1 MNNNY
6 DSVEAC
12 ITAASTHSQKQE
24 GTSYTATKRNW
35 LSFVT
40 VFIALFCFSIAQ
52 GQTYMSE
59 SFEGTWYLNGN
70 NSTAATPAGPNAP
83 SGWTQSR
90 PVNDVAPA
98 SACATSGGKDW
109 GKMAWSGT
117 AYASV
122 LNTGLGTSACTPYST
137 ASAPTDGSNILWFN
151 DGYCSSG
158 NTRRIVSPFVDL
170 STSSSPL
177 MSFSYSYA
185 GTGVV
190 SLVGSLDGGTTWNN
204 LSTIS
209 ATSSGTWVTKLVVI
223 PAAYKIST
231 AKFGFQ
237 VASTYGSYDV
247 FIDKVVVRE
256 ALVPAAPITFTTTA
270 VTSAGMTVN
279 WVDNS
284 TNEVA
289 FKVYRSTDNVTFTQ
303 VGSDIASTTGPGT
316 GTVISQIQTGL
327 LPNTTYYYRISSVFE
342 AESSYLTGTQSTNA
356 PGTFVSIAS
365 GNYGTATT
373 WDINAVPTL
382 YDSVTISTG
391 NTVTIDAAS
400 QAANNVIVNGTL
412 TYGTT
417 PTSFAIYGNLTVNTG
432 GVVNVFNTTTGKTLT
447 VAGNISNNGTLDF
460 SVGGSATSSTGSSLL
475 TLNGASAQTISGS
488 GTFLN
493 NKIGSLTC
501 SNTSTAT
508 PNIVWQF
515 DNLVIQHNL
524 NLSGARFDLG
534 ALTLSHGSSFNTNT
548 GSISLTTT
556 AGSGFMPGAKYRRWF
571 TTGATGST
579 ITAATDPTS
588 TSSRFPFVNATGT
601 NQRWVHIQRSSSTTA
616 GNTAGY
622 LAVKYVDATTTTNS
636 LSISDGAY
644 TITDR
649 YDAKWTVTAESGY
662 VYASGTHSISIGA
675 NNAFFPSNGNTRLML
690 AAAALGGTHQNGTIT
705 PGAQRTALTTA
716 QLTAG
721 DIYLGINAAD
731 IPFISVANGDW
742 ETASTWNKNA
752 VPTTTDVV
760 YIANGTTVAV
770 NATAA
775 VSNAMTIYAGGTL
788 NMAGSTL
795 GVTTSLTNNGTLN
808 VSGGTMSTTTTVA
821 NNASSTITISG
832 TGTLSVGST
841 LTNSGT
847 INANAGNLTVTGGSA
862 TGVTNSSTGTFV
874 IAGGAVRL
882 GPVGGGN
889 TSFSNSGI
897 LTVSSGTL
905 NINGSYIGNSGCTLN
920 QSGGDIN
927 LDGNAAGV
935 TANSV
940 ASGTHLFNHTAAA
953 VTNLNLTAGRITI
966 VDPHA
971 NTSNSDYSLRI
982 SQGGAYNSAS
992 ANHTFRFGDG
1002 VSNDNG
1008 GNTTYG
1014 FYYYLYPGSYY
1025 YGLGNLEINAGTTG
1039 ANRWVYNGTTYL
1051 NGNINIVSGELRQS
1065 GSSITCPGNIT
1076 NNGIFTNGTTLTLGL
1091 YNGTAT
1097 NASTNAQTISGTG
1110 VFRNLT
1116 TAVTANLT
1124 ALTVNNSNATG
1135 VTLSVPLSV
1144 SGSLTMTSGIINTTN
1159 TNLLTLGT
1167 ATAAGTLSGTPS
1179 ATNMVKGPFART
1191 IATANANTNYVLFPV
1206 GKSTYAP
1213 ISIAPTT
1220 TAVTVMKA
1228 ETFDSNSGTVN
1239 PAIVNMSSTKRWEAP
1254 IVSGTVTDLHV
1265 RLGDAGILATS
1276 IPVQAPSAS
1285 GQYTN
1290 TFGSVATAV
1299 AGATTQSNTVV
1310 TGANYTGFLSYAN
1323 SNACSGTPA
1332 PGNTVATSS
1341 VICLGTSVTLS
1352 LQNTTSGTG
1361 VTYQWKS
1368 STDGVTYTA
1377 VDGATNATLTVTPT
1391 SAIYYLCD
1399 VTCSAGPATGTS
1411 TAVQITFTNSITATT
1426 AGTRCGTGTVVI
1438 GATANTGST
1447 VKWYS
1452 AVSGGSAI
1460 GSGDSF
1466 TTPSIAATTTYYAG
1480 AESATTGSAQFG
1492 TGTTTSGTNLS
1503 AFNNYRA
1510 SAKYQMIYTASE
1522 IAAAGLVAGDITSIA
1537 YNVTSLG
1544 SSATNA
1550 NYTVK
1555 IGSTTMSTF
1564 TGTTFAAPTFT
1575 TCYGPS
1581 TYTHT
1586 ASGSQTINFTTPYV
1600 WDGTSNIIIEVSH
1613 DGIDASA
1620 SANTLYTATTGN
1632 TVLYSYNGANNTLST
1647 NRFNVLFTGQVGCQ
1661 SARVP
1666 VVATVTSPPALTVS
1680 AATATICESD
1690 NTSLVSLTSLPTD
1703 YNTYVWS
1710 PSTGVTGNET
1720 TGWVF
1725 NPSIS
1730 TNYTLT
1736 AVQTSGN
1743 LCSTTTAYAV
1753 TVNPRPSVLSI
1764 APTSASICPDTIQSL
1779 EISGGTTTGVSGKV
1793 GTGTATNTI
1802 STPFKGYYGGSKSQ
1816 ALYTAAELTSL
1827 GMTAGQK
1834 ISSIGFVAV
1843 SGTPLVLNGFTINAG
1858 FVSTTTLGT
1867 TFISGASNVVF
1878 APVNYTPSTGTG
1890 NLDFALTSPLT
1901 WDGVSNLLVE
1911 TCFNNNNGGGSSS
1924 NSISVESSTVASGL
1938 NLYNSLDN
1946 TADVCSNLTAPSS
1959 STNRPNLRI
1968 TTLQPSVI
1976 TWSPISNLYTD
1987 AAASIA
1993 YTANANASK
2002 VYFKSST
2009 PAPAVTYTA
2018 TATTGLGCFRS
2029 ATVDVTVNPLPTVA
2043 TVAPAAVCSG
2053 STVDLTASAV
2063 TTGSDTGLTYTY
2075 WTNAGATTALTN
2087 STAVATSGTYYIKGT
2102 NANGCSSV
2110 ASVVV
2115 TVNPLPTVTTLA
2127 PATVC
2132 YPSTVD
2138 LTASAV
2144 TTGSDSG
2151 LTYTYFTD
2159 LATTTS
2165 YATPTAAVAGTYYI
2179 KGTNANGCSSI
2190 ASVVVSVNQPAA
2202 PTGSTTA
2209 DFCGTAN
2216 MTNLSAVGSGIKWY
2230 DAATAGN
2237 QIPVLSV
2244 IGLTTGTTY
2253 YASQTVAG
2261 CESVNRLPV
2270 AVTIIAIPSAP
2281 NASSQTF
2288 CNSGTVAD
2296 LAPSGSGL
2304 QWYDVAT
2311 NGTALTSATPLAT
2324 GTYFVSQTSFMCEG
2338 PRTSVS
2344 VTVNT
2349 TGLPTASAQTF
2360 CASATVADLVAT
2372 GTAIKWYAA
2381 ATGGSALAST
2391 ATLSTT
2397 NYYASQTI
2405 NGCEGSRI
2413 QVPVTVNTTAV
2424 PSASAQ
2430 TFCTSATVADL
2441 VATGAGLQ
2449 WYVASNGGSA
2459 LASTASIATGTYYV
2473 SQTLNTCES
2482 LRLPVNVTITTA
2494 STPTGAS
2501 PQAIFGGVA
2510 ADATIEDISVSGTNV
2525 IWYPTAL
2532 DAAAGTNAI
2541 VAGTQITNGSTYYA
2555 VSVVGSCRSNALAV
2569 TVTVTLDR
2577 GTFDVAN
2584 FSYYPNPTSDV
2595 VNISYADEITRVR
2608 VFNMLGQEVITKQVN
2623 ATTAQID
2630 LSQFAS
2636 GTYFVEVTSDEV
2648 SKTVKVIKK

>member
-6 DSVEAC
+6 DSVEAS

-40 VFIALFCFSIAQ
+40 VFIALFCLSNVFSQNIF
-52 GQTYMSE
+52 TD
-59 SFEGTWYLNGN
+59 SFETGN
-70 NSTAATPAGPNAP
+70 TD
-83 SGWTQSR
+83 Q
-90 PVNDVAPA
+90 
-98 SACATSGGKDW
+98 ATSVSN
-109 GKMAWSGT
+109 WSQESVAGT
-117 AYASV
+117 QIWVPNSSLTTY
-122 LNTGLGTSACTPYST
+122 NRTPKTGLFNAYLQYGNTDWIFRSVSLTGGVPYKLSVFARQDGSTTSDAGITLKYGTSATAAAMTNTITANVGVGSTYTEVKGVFTPLVTGTYYIGILGTINST
-137 ASAPTDGSNILWFN
+137 PWYLSIDDVTLNVAVGSN
-151 DGYCSSG
+151 
-158 NTRRIVSPFVDL
+158 
-170 STSSSPL
+170 
-177 MSFSYSYA
+177 
-185 GTGVV
+185 
-190 SLVGSLDGGTTWNN
+190 
-204 LSTIS
+204 
-209 ATSSGTWVTKLVVI
+209 
-223 PAAYKIST
+223 
-231 AKFGFQ
+231 
-237 VASTYGSYDV
+237 
-247 FIDKVVVRE
+247 
-256 ALVPAAPITFTTTA
+256 APITFTTSA

-400 QAANNVIVNGTL
+400 QAANNVMVNGTL

-447 VAGNISNNGTLDF
+447 VAGNITNNGTIDV
-460 SVGGSATSSTGSSLL
+460 SVGATTAGNL
-475 TLNGASAQTISGS
+475 TLNGTTVQTVS
-488 GTFLN
+488 GTGTFN
-493 NKIGSLTC
+493 TSVIRNLTF
-501 SNTSTAT
+501 SNTNVAT
-508 PNIVWQF
+508 PNIVWSF
-515 DNLVIQHNL
+515 NNIKIAN
-524 NLSGARFDLG
+524 NLSMTGARVNLG
-534 ALTLSHGSSFNTNT
+534 VNKMTFGNAAAGGTLTAPVGT
-548 GSISLTTT
+548 GFLPGGTFSRWWTT
-556 AGSGFMPGAKYRRWF
+556 A
-571 TTGATGST
+571 ATGSA
-579 ITAATDPTS
+579 ITAATDPT
-588 TSSRFPFVNATGT
+588 NATSRYPFITASGL
-601 NQRWVHIQRSSSTTA
+601 QRAIYISRTGSTTGNVA
-616 GNTAGY
+616 GE
-622 LAVKYVDATTTTNS
+622 LAVTYTDASTMTTG
-636 LSISDGAY
+636 LSILDGTY
-644 TITDR
+644 SITDR
-649 YDAKWTVTAESGY
+649 FDGKWTITKDANY
-662 VYASGTHSISIGA
+662 VHAGA
-675 NNAFFPSNGNTRLML
+675 HTLVAFGNNAFFPSNGNTRLML

-874 IAGGAVRL
+874 IAGGAVRQ

-953 VTNLNLTAGRITI
+953 VSNLNLTAGRITI

-1144 SGSLTMTSGIINTTN
+1144 SGTLTMTSGIINTTN

-1191 IATANANTNYVLFPV
+1191 IATANANTNFVLFPV
-1206 GKSTYAP
+1206 GKSNYSP

-1666 VVATVTSPPALTVS
+1666 VVATVTSPPVLTVS

-1730 TNYTLT
+1730 TNYLLT

-1827 GMTAGQK
+1827 GMSAGQK

-2391 ATLSTT
+2391 VTLSTT

-2595 VNISYADEITRVR
+2595 VNISYADEITQVR

-2636 GTYFVEVTSDEV
+2636 GTYFVEVTADEV